1 MVKMD
6 IIEQENVK
14 VPNSFIVSGITDT
27 ERDDDLTEHLSRY
40 GCISRIVRIDSPES
54 PYHKNVIIEYETGS
68 ALKSLEPQLPFTFES
83 PHQADLKYEVKALS
97 SVYVPM
103 VASSATQ
110 GYLGELQRIAKLSGR
125 SFADLLNEEL
135 SKCKDPVSLNND
147 ETTRT
152 AQRQL
157 PVNAIPVIQ
166 TDFPQVSAVQGNT
179 LPLTDPSRDAAFI
192 PLPRMSVPNLNP
204 PEVQSVVVEHIV
216 KSEDAASNLH
226 APLKLRYFSGKS
238 PRPGNEVDCDM
249 WHNSVELM
257 LQDPSFSDLTRSRKI
272 LDSLLPPAAD
282 IVRALGPH
290 ATPRAYIDLLDSA
303 FGTVEDGDELFA
315 RFLNTLQDAGEK
327 PSQYL
332 QRLQVKL
339 MLAIKRGGLSLSEA
353 DRHLLRQFCRG
364 CWDNA
369 LISEFQLEQRKTDPP
384 PFSEL
389 LLLLRTAEDKQSTK
403 ELRMRKHLGASKQR
417 ASSYSLCV
425 STDEAVTTQAI
436 VSDLKK
442 QITELQSQVES
453 LKKAKEQTKGS
464 HENMTCN
471 LQRQVAELQSQFAAV
486 KPAKPEKA
494 KSATKLSKSQYVQR
508 SLGEFSQ
515 SISQSKRVDQN
526 PGTAF
531 SVARMGTLLLHAI
544 MLQIL
549 LW

>member
-1 MVKMD
+1 M
-6 IIEQENVK
+6 
-14 VPNSFIVSGITDT
+14 
-27 ERDDDLTEHLSRY
+27 
-40 GCISRIVRIDSPES
+40 
-54 PYHKNVIIEYETGS
+54 
-68 ALKSLEPQLPFTFES
+68 PFTFES

-103 VASSATQ
+103 VTSSATQ

-204 PEVQSVVVEHIV
+204 PEVQRVVVEHIV

-238 PRPGNEVDCDM
+238 PRPGNEVDYDM

-436 VSDLKK
+436 VSDFKK

-494 KSATKLSKSQYVQR
+494 KSATKLSKSQYVQT

-515 SISQSKRVDQN
+515 SISPKQTGRPKPWYCFQCGEDGHIAASCNNVGNPALVASKRKLLKERQ
-526 PGTAF
+526 
-531 SVARMGTLLLHAI
+531 SVWETEMRSSRPIPLK
-544 MLQIL
+544 
-549 LW
+549 